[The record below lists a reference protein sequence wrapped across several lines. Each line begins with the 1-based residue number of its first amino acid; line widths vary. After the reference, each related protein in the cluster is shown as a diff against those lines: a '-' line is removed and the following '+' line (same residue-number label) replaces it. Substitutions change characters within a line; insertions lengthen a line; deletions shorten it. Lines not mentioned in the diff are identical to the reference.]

1 MRGTA
6 WSSFT
11 HYLWELLSLGARVIT
26 EIYFVTP
33 RVVVVYSLPT
43 SYARTVHVESENLSL
58 PKVVLTERAFCDG
71 PAHFR

>member
-43 SYARTVHVESENLSL
+43 SYARTVHIESEDLS
-58 PKVVLTERAFCDG
+58 PDTLTQRT
-71 PAHFR
+71 